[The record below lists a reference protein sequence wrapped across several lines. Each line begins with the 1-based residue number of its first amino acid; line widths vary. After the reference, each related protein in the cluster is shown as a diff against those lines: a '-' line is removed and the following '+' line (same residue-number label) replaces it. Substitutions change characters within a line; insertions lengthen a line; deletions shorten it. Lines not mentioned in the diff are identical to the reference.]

1 MVKKKIQN
9 KKSDVFEL
17 KKDLVEDLDQ
27 FLLDADFGV
36 ASVKEEKQKAL
47 QELDKLIKQDLSYSQ
62 ILNSIKKE
70 VKAEIKIEETEKVQN
85 LEDLAT
91 NSAHVIDLRK
101 SKVEPSVK
109 PKFDFAKYSEHWN
122 SADRPGYAGTM
133 TLLKEKSQ
141 IEKRFIS
148 HTTGIGKKEYDTE
161 GRVQTL
167 EFDTFYVVNAYF
179 PNTRD
184 DLSRLKFKQDFN
196 KTFLKY
202 IKKLDKK
209 KPVIAMGD
217 FNVAHTEID
226 LARSKPNEGNAGYT
240 NEERADMTRF
250 LKNEFVDTFREL
262 NPKKIQYSWWTYRFG
277 ARSRNVGWR
286 IDYCLVSK
294 RIKNKIKKAFI
305 WDQIPGSDHCPVG
318 IEIDI

>member
-109 PKFDFAKYSEHWN
+109 PKFDFAKYKDSFI
-122 SADRPGYAGTM
+122 
-133 TLLKEKSQ
+133 KSY
-141 IEKRFIS
+141 
-148 HTTGIGKKEYDTE
+148 GKST
-161 GRVQTL
+161 
-167 EFDTFYVVNAYF
+167 
-179 PNTRD
+179 
-184 DLSRLKFKQDFN
+184 
-196 KTFLKY
+196 
-202 IKKLDKK
+202 
-209 KPVIAMGD
+209 
-217 FNVAHTEID
+217 
-226 LARSKPNEGNAGYT
+226 
-240 NEERADMTRF
+240 
-250 LKNEFVDTFREL
+250 
-262 NPKKIQYSWWTYRFG
+262 KKINWQ
-277 ARSRNVGWR
+277 
-286 IDYCLVSK
+286 LPK
-294 RIKNKIKKAFI
+294 IKNTSFSVALNKSLLFALIVAVILLPIRGMVMFGQIKNDKGKILNFSQEGLI
-305 WDQIPGSDHCPVG
+305 SLQSGVI
-318 IEIDI
+318 